1 MKKEFWVDLR
11 SWNKEYAVTA
21 IESGAD
27 RLVLDV
33 GSLDAAKRLGR
44 IKAVIS
50 QGSMSSEPSSA
61 TGECGKSDEL
71 VIGKDVFEVE
81 ITDKKSENDAVK
93 LSKKGYVVVK
103 TTDWNVIPL
112 ENLAAQSEMI
122 IAAVSDAREAA
133 MALGVLE
140 KGVSGIMLKPSSASV
155 ISGVAKLMKENSG
168 SVELTRFKVKSVEPV
183 GMGDRVCVDTCS
195 LLKDGEGMMIGS
207 SSSAFLLVHAE
218 TLENPYVAPR
228 PFRVN
233 AGAVHAYAVMA
244 DGRTKYL
251 AEVKAG
257 DSVLIAD
264 SQGKTSEATVGRVK
278 IERRPMLL
286 VTAVSVGD
294 GDGNATGNG
303 GKEISAILQNAETI
317 RLVSGDK
324 KPVSVVDLKEGDI
337 ILGRVEEGGRHFGY
351 AVKETILEK

>member
-27 RLVLDV
+27 RLVLDG
-33 GSLDAAKRLGR
+33 GSLDEAKRLGR
-44 IKAVIS
+44 IKAVV
-50 QGSMSSEPSSA
+50 SSDSANPAAKKSSP
-61 TGECGKSDEL
+61 KDEL
-71 VIGKDVFEVE
+71 VLGEDVFEVE

-122 IAAVSDAREAA
+122 IAAVSDAKEAA

-140 KGVSGIMLKPSSASV
+140 KGVSGIMLKPSSPSV
-155 ISGVAKLMKENSG
+155 ISEVAKLMKENSG
-168 SVELTRFKVKSVEPV
+168 SVELMQFKVKSVEPV

-233 AGAVHAYAVMA
+233 AGAVHAYAV
-244 DGRTKYL
+244 
-251 AEVKAG
+251 
-257 DSVLIAD
+257 
-264 SQGKTSEATVGRVK
+264 
-278 IERRPMLL
+278 
-286 VTAVSVGD
+286 
-294 GDGNATGNG
+294 
-303 GKEISAILQNAETI
+303 
-317 RLVSGDK
+317 
-324 KPVSVVDLKEGDI
+324 
-337 ILGRVEEGGRHFGY
+337 
-351 AVKETILEK
+351 